1 MTLSSGPRGPS
12 PSAIAGVMARPP
24 ATAGVMPLAMGM
36 AIATATAMTIAI
48 SLAVLSSSPAA
59 AAGGPPVAVSEANIR
74 PVVRILPVSGTV
86 TSPRSALLSPSVGGL
101 IDGFTVD
108 AGSVVAA
115 GDLLVTLDD
124 ELEQL
129 ALERAR
135 AALAEAEAALADAR
149 RRLAE
154 AERLGSERGIPETE
168 IESRRAEVATDE
180 AALQAASAAFRQ
192 QQAVVRR
199 HQIKAPFAGAV
210 ARRMA
215 EIGEWVNPGD
225 ALLELVATEGLRYDF
240 RVPQNYYPA
249 IAEDTAIDISPD
261 AAPDETIPGDI
272 VAIVPVNDPAARTF
286 LLRAVA
292 AEGHS
297 LPVTP
302 GMSARGAL
310 HLDTGR
316 EAVVVPRDALIRY
329 PDGRITVWELETGAD
344 GPTVAERRVQTG
356 LEFDGLVEIVSGIE
370 AGTRVVTRGNEAL
383 QNGQSVTVR
392 GD

>member
-1 MTLSSGPRGPS
+1 MTHSFEPRAAQRPTITS
-12 PSAIAGVMARPP
+12 TITATITARTAATIA
-24 ATAGVMPLAMGM
+24 ATALFVCGALPFW
-36 AIATATAMTIAI
+36 T
-48 SLAVLSSSPAA
+48 PAA
-59 AAGGPPVAVSEANIR
+59 AAEEPPVTVSGARIQ

-101 IDGFTVD
+101 IDDFAVD
-108 AGSVVAA
+108 AGDTVAA
-115 GDLLVTLDD
+115 GDILVSLDA
-124 ELEQL
+124 ELEEL

-135 AALAEAEAALADAR
+135 ATLAEAEAGLADAR

-168 IESRRAEVATDE
+168 IESRRAEVAADE

-199 HQIKAPFAGAV
+199 HEIRAPFGGAV
-210 ARRMA
+210 ARRLA
-215 EIGEWVNPGD
+215 EVGEWVNPGD
-225 ALLELVATEGLRYDF
+225 GLLELVAVDGLRYDF
-240 RVPQNYYPA
+240 RVPQNYYPDVSA
-249 IAEDTAIDISPD
+249 DTLIDISPD
-261 AAPDETIPGDI
+261 AAPEESIPGDI
-272 VAIVPVNDPAARTF
+272 IAIVPVNDPAARTF

-292 AEGHS
+292 AEGHG

-329 PDGRITVWELETGAD
+329 PDGRITVWALQTAGEAA
-344 GPTVAERRVQTG
+344 TVTEQRVETG

-383 QNGQSVTVR
+383 QSGQTVTVT
-392 GD
+392 GN

>member
-1 MTLSSGPRGPS
+1 MTHSVEPRG
-12 PSAIAGVMARPP
+12 AQRATMTATIA
-24 ATAGVMPLAMGM
+24 ATALFVCGALLLWTP
-36 AIATATAMTIAI
+36 
-48 SLAVLSSSPAA
+48 PAA
-59 AAGGPPVAVSEANIR
+59 AEGPPVTVSEARIQ

-101 IDGFTVD
+101 IDDFAVD
-108 AGSVVAA
+108 AGDTVAA
-115 GDLLVTLDD
+115 GDILVSLDD
-124 ELEQL
+124 ELVEL
-129 ALERAR
+129 ALERAG
-135 AALAEAEAALADAR
+135 ATLAEAEAGLADAR

-199 HQIKAPFAGAV
+199 HEIRAPFAGAV
-210 ARRMA
+210 ARRLA
-215 EIGEWVNPGD
+215 EVGEWVNPGD
-225 ALLELVATEGLRYDF
+225 GLLELVAVDGLRYDF
-240 RVPQNYYPA
+240 RVPQNYYADISP
-249 IAEDTAIDISPD
+249 DTLIDISPD
-261 AAPDETIPGDI
+261 AAPEESIPGDI
-272 VAIVPVNDPAARTF
+272 IAIVPVNDPAARTF

-316 EAVVVPRDALIRY
+316 KAVVVPRDALIRY
-329 PDGRITVWELETGAD
+329 PDGRITVWELQTGGDAA
-344 GPTVAERRVQTG
+344 TVSEQRVETG
-356 LEFDGLVEIVSGIE
+356 LEFDGLVEIVSGIG
-370 AGTRVVTRGNEAL
+370 ADTRVVTRGNEAL
-383 QNGQSVTVR
+383 QNGQTVTVTR
-392 GD
+392 D

>member
-1 MTLSSGPRGPS
+1 MNHSLQPRGAQLATKEITS
-12 PSAIAGVMARPP
+12 
-24 ATAGVMPLAMGM
+24 ATAVA
-36 AIATATAMTIAI
+36 AAI
-48 SLAVLSSSPAA
+48 SCAVAGLTASAALLLASPAA
-59 AAGGPPVAVSEANIR
+59 AAGGPPVTVSEAR
-74 PVVRILPVSGTV
+74 VQPVVRILPVSGTV

-101 IDGFTVD
+101 IDDFAVD
-108 AGSVVAA
+108 AGDTVAA
-115 GDLLVTLDD
+115 GDILVSLDA

-135 AALAEAEAALADAR
+135 ATLAQAEAGLADAR

-180 AALQAASAAFRQ
+180 AVLQAASAAARQ

-199 HQIKAPFAGAV
+199 HEIRAPFGGAV
-210 ARRMA
+210 ARRLA
-215 EIGEWVNPGD
+215 EVGEWINPGD
-225 ALLELVATEGLRYDF
+225 GLLELVAVDGLRYDF

-249 IAEDTAIDISPD
+249 ISADTLIDISTD
-261 AAPDETIPGDI
+261 AAPVESIPGDI
-272 VAIVPVNDPAARTF
+272 IAIVPVNDPAARTF

-292 AEGHS
+292 AAGHS

-316 EAVVVPRDALIRY
+316 AAVVVPRDALIRY
-329 PDGRITVWELETGAD
+329 PDGRITVWELHSEGDAA
-344 GPTVAERRVQTG
+344 TVTEQRVETG
-356 LEFDGLVEIVSGIE
+356 LEFDGLVEVRSGIE
-370 AGTRVVTRGNEAL
+370 AGARVVTRGNEAL
-383 QNGQSVTVR
+383 QNGQTVTVQR
-392 GD
+392 D

>member
-1 MTLSSGPRGPS
+1 MTHPHRSCGAPQ
-12 PSAIAGVMARPP
+12 SAIER
-24 ATAGVMPLAMGM
+24 ATALA
-36 AIATATAMTIAI
+36 T
-48 SLAVLSSSPAA
+48 AA
-59 AAGGPPVAVSEANIR
+59 AATLLAAAAALLFPGLATAEGPPVAVSEATIQ
-74 PVVRILPVSGTV
+74 PVVRILPISGTV

-101 IDGFTVD
+101 IEDFAVD
-108 AGSVVAA
+108 EGDIVAA
-115 GDLLVTLDD
+115 GDILVTLDD
-124 ELEQL
+124 ELEEL

-135 AALAEAEAALADAR
+135 AALVEAEAALADAR

-168 IESRRAEVATDE
+168 IESRRAEVATDG
-180 AALQAASAAFRQ
+180 AALQAASAEFRQ

-199 HQIKAPFAGAV
+199 HEIRAPFAGAV
-210 ARRMA
+210 ARRVA

-225 ALLELVATEGLRYDF
+225 GLLELVATEGLRYDF
-240 RVPQNYYPA
+240 RVPQNHFPDVSSA
-249 IAEDTAIDISPD
+249 TAIEISPD
-261 AAPDETIPGDI
+261 AAPGRSIPGDI

-329 PDGRITVWELETGAD
+329 PDGRITVWELETG
-344 GPTVAERRVQTG
+344 GETPTVAERRVETG
-356 LEFDGLVEIVSGIE
+356 LEFDGVVEIRDGIG

-383 QNGQSVTVR
+383 QNGQTVTVH

>member
-1 MTLSSGPRGPS
+1 PKTIAVILAGAPLRVVTTAVSRVITLVITSAALAPS
-12 PSAIAGVMARPP
+12 P
-24 ATAGVMPLAMGM
+24 
-36 AIATATAMTIAI
+36 
-48 SLAVLSSSPAA
+48 AVAA
-59 AAGGPPVAVSEANIR
+59 EGPPVAVSEANR
-74 PVVRILPVSGTV
+74 QPVVRILPVSGTV

-115 GDLLVTLDD
+115 GDVLVTLDD
-124 ELEQL
+124 ELEGL

-154 AERLGSERGIPETE
+154 AERLGSERGIPESE
-168 IESRRAEVATDE
+168 IESRRAEVAADE
-180 AALQAASAAFRQ
+180 AALQAASAEFRQ

-199 HQIKAPFAGAV
+199 HEIRAPFAGAV
-210 ARRMA
+210 ARRAA
-215 EIGEWVNPGD
+215 EVGEWVSPGD
-225 ALLELVATEGLRYDF
+225 GLLELVATEGLRYDF
-240 RVPQNYYPA
+240 RVPQNYYPDISA
-249 IAEDTAIDISPD
+249 DTAIDISPD
-261 AAPDETIPGDI
+261 AAPEETIPGDI

-292 AEGHS
+292 AGGHS

-329 PDGRITVWELETGAD
+329 PDGRITVWTLETGTN

>member
-1 MTLSSGPRGPS
+1 MTHSFEPR
-12 PSAIAGVMARPP
+12 AAQRPTITP
-24 ATAGVMPLAMGM
+24 T
-36 AIATATAMTIAI
+36 ITATITARTAATIAAAA
-48 SLAVLSSSPAA
+48 LFVCGALPFWTPAA
-59 AAGGPPVAVSEANIR
+59 AAEGPPVTVSGARIQ

-101 IDGFTVD
+101 IDDFAVD
-108 AGSVVAA
+108 AGDTVAA
-115 GDLLVTLDD
+115 GDILVSLDA
-124 ELEQL
+124 ELEEL

-135 AALAEAEAALADAR
+135 ATLAEAEAGLADAR

-168 IESRRAEVATDE
+168 IESRRAEVAADE

-199 HQIKAPFAGAV
+199 HEIRAPFGGAV
-210 ARRMA
+210 ARRLA
-215 EIGEWVNPGD
+215 EVGEWVNPGD
-225 ALLELVATEGLRYDF
+225 GLLELVAVDGLRYDF
-240 RVPQNYYPA
+240 RVPQNYYPDVSA
-249 IAEDTAIDISPD
+249 DTLIDISPD
-261 AAPDETIPGDI
+261 AAPEESIPGDI
-272 VAIVPVNDPAARTF
+272 IAIVPVNDPAARTF

-292 AEGHS
+292 AEGHG

-329 PDGRITVWELETGAD
+329 PDGRITVWALQTAGEAA
-344 GPTVAERRVQTG
+344 TVTEQRVETG

-383 QNGQSVTVR
+383 QSGQTVTVT
-392 GD
+392 GN

>member
-1 MTLSSGPRGPS
+1 MATPRRPDRASLTALSDGQCPLLACAARAVTAIPTTA
-12 PSAIAGVMARPP
+12 AIACMALLASVP
-24 ATAGVMPLAMGM
+24 ATAAE
-36 AIATATAMTIAI
+36 
-48 SLAVLSSSPAA
+48 
-59 AAGGPPVAVSEANIR
+59 GPPVSAGEARIQ

-101 IDGFTVD
+101 IESFVVD
-108 AGSVVAA
+108 AGDVVTA
-115 GDLLVTLDD
+115 GETLVTLDA
-124 ELEQL
+124 ELEEL

-168 IESRRAEVATDE
+168 IESRRAEVAADA
-180 AALQAASAAFRQ
+180 AALQAANAQFRQ

-199 HQIKAPFAGAV
+199 HEIRAPFDGAI
-210 ARRMA
+210 ARRAA
-215 EIGEWVNPGD
+215 EVGEWVNPGD
-225 ALLELVATEGLRYDF
+225 GLLELVATDGLRYDF
-240 RVPQNYYPA
+240 RVPQNVYPD
-249 IAEDTAIDISPD
+249 ISRDTVLDISPD
-261 AAPDETIPGDI
+261 AAPEQTIPGNI

-292 AEGHS
+292 AEGHDV

-316 EAVVVPRDALIRY
+316 EAVVVPRDAIIRY
-329 PDGRITVWELETGAD
+329 PDGRITLWEVRGGGDST
-344 GPTVAERRVQTG
+344 TVEERRVETG

-370 AGTRVVTRGNEAL
+370 AGSRVVTRGNEAL
-383 QNGQSVTVR
+383 QNGQTVTVR
-392 GD
+392 AD